1 VESEEEIRRGDALSR
16 LELPPTK
23 TRCAP
28 CLGVLLVGLLLLAVA
43 SGRVILVVQKVFGGA
58 GMEHCC
64 AIEGVPFNYLAVFVL
79 MCGAAAA
86 VLLALVLQVRDW
98 RLRRDFERKYGVTIP
113 ASGGRTPRFSS
124 SDSGPSLHG
133 VDCGDGD

>member
-1 VESEEEIRRGDALSR
+1 MESEEEIRRGDALSR
-16 LELPPTK
+16 PELPPTK
-23 TRCAP
+23 TRCTP

-43 SGRVILVVQKVFGGA
+43 AGRVVLVVQKVFGGA

-64 AIEGVPFNYLAVFVL
+64 TIEGVPFNYLAVFVL
-79 MCGAAAA
+79 MCGVAAA

-98 RLRRDFERKYGVTIP
+98 RVRRDFERKYGVRIP
-113 ASGGRTPRFSS
+113 TSDGRTPRFRRA
-124 SDSGPSLHG
+124 DSGPSLHG

>member
-1 VESEEEIRRGDALSR
+1 MEIKEEIRRGDALSR
-16 LELPPTK
+16 PELPPTK

-43 SGRVILVVQKVFGGA
+43 SGRVVLVVQKVFGGA
-58 GMEHCC
+58 GMERCC

-79 MCGAAAA
+79 LCGVAAAL
-86 VLLALVLQVRDW
+86 LLAFVLQLRDW
-98 RLRRDFERKYGVTIP
+98 RVRRDFERKYRVKVP
-113 ASGGRTPRFSS
+113 ASDRSPLNFGG